1 LKQKE
6 KLSEREKEIQLLRQK
21 YNTGIILLK
30 NAISDMQ
37 ELLRSPKTGRDILAL
52 SRNSFTSLKL
62 SEIEKEKEIQLL
74 HQRDSVN
81 RVEYNYR
88 RDFRNCFSFQ

>member
-6 KLSEREKEIQLLRQK
+6 KLSEREKEIQLLKQK
-21 YNTGIILLK
+21 YNTDIILLK

-62 SEIEKEKEIQLL
+62 SEKEKEKEIQLL
-74 HQRDSVN
+74 HKGIWSIGSN
-81 RVEYNYR
+81 ITTEEI
-88 RDFRNCFSFQ
+88 FRNCFSFQ